1 MLKKSR
7 ILVSGAC
14 GLIGSAIVESLLN
27 DGHTVC
33 AFDQSENGLFNLDQ
47 KFKSDYDGRLKLF
60 IGNIRDEKRLSLA
73 FEDIDIVFHCAALKH
88 VYLSEYNPFEAMQTN
103 IVGTNNIIN
112 AAIKANVNKVI
123 SSQYGQT
130 GIVSVCT

>member
-1 MLKKSR
+1 MLKKSK

-14 GLIGSAIVESLLN
+14 GSIGSAIVESLLN

-33 AFDQSENGLFNLDQ
+33 AFDQSENGFFNLDQ

-73 FEDIDIVFHCAALKH
+73 FKNWLQIVNQVEL
-88 VYLSEYNPFEAMQTN
+88 
-103 IVGTNNIIN
+103 G
-112 AAIKANVNKVI
+112 
-123 SSQYGQT
+123 
-130 GIVSVCT
+130 